1 MTKRFCL
8 LCMSAV
14 LFCISSFAFIPAP
27 YVKPNYKI
35 KFPYTTLGLTKQQAA
50 AHLLSRFSFG
60 ATPNQVAEV
69 AAFGLE
75 KWLEQQLAASLNDDE
90 LNEQLKAY
98 DALNLNNAAIQDK
111 YKRADQ
117 IIRTAIEKGLIN
129 SKESIKADG
138 DKAAYKK
145 QLQLLMAELNLLPIA
160 ELNRQLIN
168 QKIIRAAYSNNQ
180 LKEVLVNFWFNH
192 FNVSLTKNQSQSF
205 VLSYERDAI
214 RPNVLSSFDKL
225 LIATA
230 KHPAMLTYL
239 DNAESV
245 SNDNDVLN
253 TRTRAQFQKRL
264 QRRADALMQDSSNA
278 NNTKI
283 WKQLA
288 KAKQQE
294 GLNENFA
301 REVMELHT
309 LGVDGGFTQKDV
321 TEIARSLTGWTISPV
336 LAAYKGKAQQ
346 KMIEKYGKDV
356 LTNKGFVFD
365 GDFMF
370 RADKHDSKEKII
382 LGTTFSEGGGLEEGM
397 SVLKMLSNHPSTANF
412 ICKKLAVHFVS
423 DTPSND
429 LIQQMANTFMATN
442 GNIKSILI
450 TMANHVD
457 FWKAAISHSK
467 VKSPFELAI
476 SVVRAT
482 NARVQQPYQ
491 IFNWCNKM
499 GQKIYHYQAPT
510 GFPDQSTNWVNSGA
524 LINRMNFGLAFATQ
538 KIPGIHINWLEL
550 NQQHEPESAE
560 QALYIYS
567 DILLPERSKDKNI
580 TRLLPL
586 VNSNQL
592 ENKVAKAAENKIAA
606 KMEEGEELDMVNSSN
621 GNTVTWAQAKDSL
634 AYNPK
639 MEDHK
644 QHYRMGAPPTLIAQ
658 VAGIIIGSPEFQRK

>member
-8 LCMSAV
+8 VFIGIVILG
-14 LFCISSFAFIPAP
+14 ISSFAFAP
-27 YVKPNYKI
+27 TPNGKPNYKI
-35 KFPYTTLGLTKQQAA
+35 KFPYTTLGLNKQQAA

-60 ATPNQVAEV
+60 ATPNQVNEV
-69 AAFGLE
+69 AAFGVE
-75 KWLEQQLAASLNDDE
+75 KWLEQQLSASLNDDE

-98 DALNLNNAAIQDK
+98 DALSLNNADIQDK

-117 IIRTAIEKGLIN
+117 IIKIAIEKGLIN
-129 SKESIKADG
+129 SKESIKANV
-138 DKAAYKK
+138 DKTAYKK
-145 QLQLLMAELNLLPIA
+145 QFQLLLEELKLQPMA

-214 RPNVLSSFDKL
+214 RPNVLTSFDKL
-225 LIATA
+225 LVATA

-245 SNDNDVLN
+245 SNDNDVFN
-253 TRTRAQFQKRL
+253 ARIPSQIQKRL
-264 QRRADALMQDSSNA
+264 QRRVDALMQDSSNENKVKKLKKLA
-278 NNTKI
+278 N
-283 WKQLA
+283 A
-288 KAKQQE
+288 KKQE

-321 TEIARSLTGWTISPV
+321 TEIARSLTGWTISPL
-336 LAAYKGKAQQ
+336 LATYKGIAQQ
-346 KMIEKYGKDV
+346 KMIEKFGKDFLV
-356 LTNKGFVFD
+356 NKGFVFD

-370 RADKHDSKEKII
+370 RADKHDSREKII

-397 SVLKMLSNHPSTANF
+397 NVLKMLTNHPATANF

-429 LIQQMANTFMATN
+429 LIQQMASTFMATN
-442 GNIKSILI
+442 GNIKSILV
-450 TMANHVD
+450 TMANHID

-482 NARVQQPYQ
+482 NAKVQQPYQ
-491 IFNWCNKM
+491 LFNWCNKM

-550 NQQHEPESAE
+550 NHQHEPESAE

-567 DILLPERSKDKNI
+567 DILLPERSSDKNI
-580 TRLLPL
+580 SRLLPL
-586 VNSNQL
+586 VNYNQL
-592 ENKVAKAAENKIAA
+592 ENKITNAAENKVAA
-606 KMEEGEELDMVNSSN
+606 KVMEGDELDMENANSDH
-621 GNTVTWAQAKDSL
+621 TFTWKQLQNNSAN
-634 AYNPK
+634 NPK
-639 MEDHK
+639 MDDQK
-644 QHYRMGAPPTLIAQ
+644 KRYSMGSNPLIAQ

>member
-8 LCMSAV
+8 VFIGIVILG
-14 LFCISSFAFIPAP
+14 ISSFAFAP
-27 YVKPNYKI
+27 TPNGKPNYKI
-35 KFPYTTLGLTKQQAA
+35 KFPYTTLGLNKQQAA

-60 ATPNQVAEV
+60 ATPNQVNEV
-69 AAFGLE
+69 AAFGVE
-75 KWLEQQLAASLNDDE
+75 KWLEQQLSASLNDDE

-98 DALNLNNAAIQDK
+98 DALSLNNADIQDK

-117 IIRTAIEKGLIN
+117 IIKIAIEKGLIN
-129 SKESIKADG
+129 SKESIKANV
-138 DKAAYKK
+138 DKTAYKK
-145 QLQLLMAELNLLPIA
+145 QLQLLLEELKLQPMA

-214 RPNVLSSFDKL
+214 RPNVLTSFDKL

-245 SNDNDVLN
+245 SNDNDVFN
-253 TRTRAQFQKRL
+253 ARIPSQIQKRL
-264 QRRADALMQDSSNA
+264 QRRVDALMQDSSNENKVKKIKKLA
-278 NNTKI
+278 N
-283 WKQLA
+283 A
-288 KAKQQE
+288 KKQE

-321 TEIARSLTGWTISPV
+321 TEIARSLTGWTISPL
-336 LAAYKGKAQQ
+336 LATYKGIAQQ
-346 KMIEKYGKDV
+346 KMIEKFGKDFLV
-356 LTNKGFVFD
+356 NKGFVFD

-370 RADKHDSKEKII
+370 RADKHDSREKII

-397 SVLKMLSNHPSTANF
+397 NVLKMLTNHPATANF
-412 ICKKLAVHFVS
+412 ICKKFAVHFVS

-429 LIQQMANTFMATN
+429 LIQQMASTFMATN
-442 GNIKSILI
+442 GNIKSILV
-450 TMANHVD
+450 TMANHID

-482 NARVQQPYQ
+482 NAKVQQPYQ
-491 IFNWCNKM
+491 LFNWCNKM

-550 NQQHEPESAE
+550 NHQHEPESAE

-567 DILLPERSKDKNI
+567 DILLPERSSDKNI
-580 TRLLPL
+580 SRLLPL
-586 VNSNQL
+586 VNYNQL
-592 ENKVAKAAENKIAA
+592 ENKITNAAENKVAA
-606 KMEEGEELDMVNSSN
+606 KVMEGDELDMENANSDH
-621 GNTVTWAQAKDSL
+621 TFTWKQLQNNSAN
-634 AYNPK
+634 NPK
-639 MEDHK
+639 MDDQK
-644 QHYRMGAPPTLIAQ
+644 KRYSMGANPLIAQ

>member
-1 MTKRFCL
+1 
-8 LCMSAV
+8 
-14 LFCISSFAFIPAP
+14 
-27 YVKPNYKI
+27 
-35 KFPYTTLGLTKQQAA
+35 
-50 AHLLSRFSFG
+50 
-60 ATPNQVAEV
+60 
-69 AAFGLE
+69 
-75 KWLEQQLAASLNDDE
+75 
-90 LNEQLKAY
+90 
-98 DALNLNNAAIQDK
+98 
-111 YKRADQ
+111 
-117 IIRTAIEKGLIN
+117 
-129 SKESIKADG
+129 
-138 DKAAYKK
+138 
-145 QLQLLMAELNLLPIA
+145 
-160 ELNRQLIN
+160 
-168 QKIIRAAYSNNQ
+168 
-180 LKEVLVNFWFNH
+180 
-192 FNVSLTKNQSQSF
+192 
-205 VLSYERDAI
+205 
-214 RPNVLSSFDKL
+214 
-225 LIATA
+225 
-230 KHPAMLTYL
+230 
-239 DNAESV
+239 
-245 SNDNDVLN
+245 
-253 TRTRAQFQKRL
+253 
-264 QRRADALMQDSSNA
+264 
-278 NNTKI
+278 
-283 WKQLA
+283 
-288 KAKQQE
+288 
-294 GLNENFA
+294 
-301 REVMELHT
+301 
-309 LGVDGGFTQKDV
+309 
-321 TEIARSLTGWTISPV
+321 
-336 LAAYKGKAQQ
+336 
-346 KMIEKYGKDV
+346 
-356 LTNKGFVFD
+356 
-365 GDFMF
+365 
-370 RADKHDSKEKII
+370 
-382 LGTTFSEGGGLEEGM
+382 
-397 SVLKMLSNHPSTANF
+397 
-412 ICKKLAVHFVS
+412 
-423 DTPSND
+423 
-429 LIQQMANTFMATN
+429 
-442 GNIKSILI
+442 
-450 TMANHVD
+450 MANHVD